1 MDMTIEQA
9 FAAALIAN
17 GEALPLDLIVK
28 LDNQGVILKE
38 FIALHSLNK

>member
-17 GEALPLDLIVK
+17 GEPLPSDLIVK
-28 LDNQGVILKE
+28 LVNQGVILND
-38 FIALHSLNK
+38 FIALHS